1 MKKVFLVLLIS
12 LFTAISANAA
22 DNVLQSV
29 QIEPLNDSYNIVLV
43 AVNAVSVKKTIQ
55 SPNRII
61 LSLKGIRASKT
72 LNTVYRN
79 VSNIDNVVVEPV
91 GLDGL
96 SIMLQGANASNSAV
110 TFDSMMSG
118 VKVSP
123 KANPKKE
130 IMLNAP
136 MNTYSPIYPQTESAD
151 KPALFG
157 NIDGHYILS
166 GLKKAFSGRK
176 TINLFVLGLFGLI
189 FLVGAKLIKGKD
201 NEISVGLSKGLRDR
215 DLA

>member
-43 AVNAVSVKKTIQ
+43 ADNAVEVKKTIQ

-61 LSLKGIRASKT
+61 ISLKGIRASKT

-79 VSNIDNVVVEPV
+79 VANMDNVVVEPA

-96 SIMLQGANASNSAV
+96 SIIDRKSTRLNS
-110 TFDSMMSG
+110 S
-118 VKVSP
+118 
-123 KANPKKE
+123 
-130 IMLNAP
+130 
-136 MNTYSPIYPQTESAD
+136 
-151 KPALFG
+151 
-157 NIDGHYILS
+157 H
-166 GLKKAFSGRK
+166 
-176 TINLFVLGLFGLI
+176 
-189 FLVGAKLIKGKD
+189 
-201 NEISVGLSKGLRDR
+201 
-215 DLA
+215 